1 MSTNINFSV
10 NPIETPEGP
19 RFEVYASCGD
29 IWDSLIVDDLNEESR
44 QKIHDFT
51 DAFARREDV
60 KNSDYWLDLTGT
72 QGHETCNIDRLINE
86 VASEASY
93 GLYETDFIDGRP
105 TLVAVNPEFQG
116 EFVVPDGVEAIGE
129 VAFEGCDS
137 VTSVTLPDSVE
148 VIAME
153 PLQTGYP
160 AVILIGQEIAVNA
173 FSNCD
178 NLQTITFNGSVS
190 NIEDFEYEYGGHIQV
205 ISSDAVGLDDNE
217 LYDDSEFNC
226 NDYRGNDDSYY
237 GDDDER

>member
-1 MSTNINFSV
+1 M
-10 NPIETPEGP
+10 
-19 RFEVYASCGD
+19 
-29 IWDSLIVDDLNEESR
+29 
-44 QKIHDFT
+44 
-51 DAFARREDV
+51 
-60 KNSDYWLDLTGT
+60 
-72 QGHETCNIDRLINE
+72 
-86 VASEASY
+86 
-93 GLYETDFIDGRP
+93 YETDFIDGRP

-129 VAFEGCDS
+129 GAFEGCDS

-148 VIAME
+148 VISHGAFAE
-153 PLQTGYP
+153 SGITT
-160 AVILIGQEIAVNA
+160 AVIPDTVKEIAVNA

-226 NDYRGNDDSYY
+226 KDYRGNDDSYY